1 MKQAAFAEAYFGSES
16 LMWQDQFV
24 KLAMYTLSLEKRLK
38 NDGQ

>member
-24 KLAMYTLSLEKRLK
+24 KLAEYALSLEERLK